1 MFLGMGNAGPG
12 SATAVV
18 IIAQASIVIA
28 ALAMVA
34 GGLACMITLVAGAIT
49 VEPTFATAIAITFGI
64 CGTNRR
70 DIGRQQCSCAER
82 QGAGKDGY
90 QVFFSCL
97 FASKR
102 RRGGNLSADTT

>member
-12 SATAVV
+12 CATAVV

-34 GGLACMITLVAGAIT
+34 GGLAGMITLVAGAIT
-49 VEPTFATAIAITFGI
+49 VEPTFAAAIAITFGI

-82 QGAGKDGY
+82 QGTGKDGY
-90 QVFFSCL
+90 QVFSCL
-97 FASKR
+97 FASRR
-102 RRGGNLSADTT
+102 RRGSLSADTT

>member
-1 MFLGMGNAGPG
+1 M
-12 SATAVV
+12 
-18 IIAQASIVIA
+18 IA

-82 QGAGKDGY
+82 QGTGKDGY
-90 QVFFSCL
+90 QGFFM
-97 FASKR
+97 FVRFQKAQ
-102 RRGGNLSADTT
+102 GGNLSADTT